1 MDLILV
7 LYTSITV
14 ILMLCGWAVVGIT
27 RRTLGRAREGGYI
40 LITIGTSFS
49 SLSYT
54 LWTGRF
60 DGVVLLGSIVSYGSI
75 YWMYVRE
82 RIDRGGA

>member
-14 ILMLCGWAVVGIT
+14 SLMLAGWGIVGIT
-27 RRTLGRAREGGYI
+27 RHTLGRARNGGFV
-40 LITIGTSFS
+40 LIAVGTSFS

-54 LWTGRF
+54 MWTGRF
-60 DGVVLLGSIVSYGSI
+60 DGLVLLGSIISYGSI
-75 YWMYVRE
+75 AWMYVRE
-82 RIDRGGA
+82 KLENNRV